1 VFKIPTPTRRKPFL
15 LPREEFPDA
24 PLRRAA
30 AQVNRLIRDCAD
42 GEHIVYAGIGDVL
55 LDSDGRLGAALSR
68 FDHGPGL
75 LFAARRAVSA
85 SLRSARPLH
94 LMKALEARR

>member
-42 GEHIVYAGIGDVL
+42 GEPIVHAEIGDVL
-55 LDSDGRLGAALSR
+55 LDSDGRLGAALRPDWLHFNERGYALLTSR
-68 FDHGPGL
+68 LDRAADHQSS
-75 LFAARRAVSA
+75 AANF
-85 SLRSARPLH
+85 
-94 LMKALEARR
+94 